1 MQVLSMLK
9 ELPPPEKS
17 LTTLSQYVVVKMTN
31 DLQKIN
37 IKKTV
42 CAMCMYGRSSTK
54 SEENDSLT
62 VALF

>member
-37 IKKTV
+37 IKKNS
-42 CAMCMYGRSSTK
+42 MCMYGRSSTK